1 MYLYACELMVEV
13 CGGQR
18 GPEGGASDGV
28 VRRHVSR
35 EASVYL
41 VVFREEGVVG
51 QGLEKPGRV
60 REGGRGGRMVSCVL
74 CEASPHVSISR
85 QPSLE

>member
-13 CGGQR
+13 CRGQR

-28 VRRHVSR
+28 MRGHVTR

-41 VVFREEGVVG
+41 AVLREEGVVG
-51 QGLEKPGRV
+51 QGLEESGRV
-60 REGGRGGRMVSCVL
+60 GEGGRGGRMVSCVL